1 MIPDLQQLST
11 TTRDLRKFGLVVGG
25 VFSLLGGWFLFRHN
39 SAGPYFLIQGVVLVL
54 VGFVAP
60 RALEVVYIALD
71 ESGLYYGSACLHSGP
86 HALLLQLAHWTQG
99 NRSCLWASCQQSWS
113 GASSG
118 AEKILAHTNRVFLL
132 LLGAILVIG
141 QGSALAC
148 PHLLAFFNLP
158 TSDTRNLPK
167 RQIRKLS

>member
-60 RALEVVYIALD
+60 RALEVVYMRWM
-71 ESGLYYGSACLHSGP
+71 S
-86 HALLLQLAHWTQG
+86 
-99 NRSCLWASCQQSWS
+99 
-113 GASSG
+113 
-118 AEKILAHTNRVFLL
+118 
-132 LLGAILVIG
+132 
-141 QGSALAC
+141 
-148 PHLLAFFNLP
+148 LAFTMVCLSPQWSSRSF
-158 TSDTRNLPK
+158 TSISSLD
-167 RQIRKLS
+167 SGE